1 MNGQSTAFLFYVP
14 FNFMGVNAFTSHHC
28 GAEAATNFVLYRPQH
43 SRTHTLDLLRTL
55 NICYNQLHLIEV
67 PQTILSSQMK
77 KFIKECWVTIDNFI
91 YNKVFSCNKKIYVKY
106 QEIFVTIFV
115 IYKYK
120 YNNKLIMFGKL
131 CLICAIVL

>member
-1 MNGQSTAFLFYVP
+1 
-14 FNFMGVNAFTSHHC
+14 
-28 GAEAATNFVLYRPQH
+28 
-43 SRTHTLDLLRTL
+43 
-55 NICYNQLHLIEV
+55 
-67 PQTILSSQMK
+67 MK

-120 YNNKLIMFGKL
+120 NNNKLIMFGKL